1 MRDRYNLNL
10 LPQGVTED
18 MLEYGTT
25 CLHLL
30 NTTREAGSQCVFME
44 LLLDDLSAGCSI
56 PGMGLECVP
65 HMEDKEKTQSL
76 ATPIGSAAIPGLDF
90 SMSGDALDDD
100 MRRVRTI
107 FR

>member
-1 MRDRYNLNL
+1 
-10 LPQGVTED
+10 
-18 MLEYGTT
+18 
-25 CLHLL
+25 
-30 NTTREAGSQCVFME
+30 ME

-107 FR
+107 SHSYNAQPPNLSQLTLCLCL